1 MHEQD
6 INGGIKMAVSGNQ
19 KLKILYLM
27 KMFTEQ
33 TDEDHSIRISDM
45 ISELEK
51 YGISAERKSI
61 YADIETL
68 KIFGM
73 DISMRKSKNT
83 EYYLASREFELAELK
98 LLVDAIQCSKFVTHK
113 KSFELIKKIEQLTSK
128 KQALTL
134 QRQVYVANRAKSVNE
149 NIYYNVDK
157 LHQAIAENRK
167 VSFRYFD
174 YSLSKEKIYRK
185 NGERYYISPYSLSWD
200 DENYYVIAYY
210 EKHDNFVHYRVDR
223 MSDIEVQEETRN
235 PLKEDTKFNIAEY
248 AKQTFNM
255 FNGVD
260 EVVRLEFDNELV
272 NQVLDRFGSD
282 IHIEK
287 MSEETFSIRTTVKVS
302 STFYSWV
309 AQYGKK
315 VRIIYPEKVKEDF
328 LEFLNGILLQYT

>member
-1 MHEQD
+1 
-6 INGGIKMAVSGNQ
+6 
-19 KLKILYLM
+19 
-27 KMFTEQ
+27 
-33 TDEDHSIRISDM
+33 
-45 ISELEK
+45 
-51 YGISAERKSI
+51 
-61 YADIETL
+61 
-68 KIFGM
+68 
-73 DISMRKSKNT
+73 
-83 EYYLASREFELAELK
+83 
-98 LLVDAIQCSKFVTHK
+98 
-113 KSFELIKKIEQLTSK
+113 
-128 KQALTL
+128 
-134 QRQVYVANRAKSVNE
+134 
-149 NIYYNVDK
+149 
-157 LHQAIAENRK
+157 
-167 VSFRYFD
+167 
-174 YSLSKEKIYRK
+174 
-185 NGERYYISPYSLSWD
+185 
-200 DENYYVIAYY
+200 
-210 EKHDNFVHYRVDR
+210 

>member
-1 MHEQD
+1 MQD
-6 INGGIKMAVSGNQ
+6 INRGIKMAVSGNQ

>member
-1 MHEQD
+1 MQD

-134 QRQVYVANRAKSVNE
+134 QRQVYVANRAKSVNK

>member
-1 MHEQD
+1 
-6 INGGIKMAVSGNQ
+6 MAATGNQ

-27 KMFTEQ
+27 RMFTEQ

-45 ISELEK
+45 ICELDK
-51 YGISAERKSI
+51 YGIPAERKSI

-68 KIFGM
+68 KTFGM
-73 DISMRKSKNT
+73 DISMRKSKKT

-128 KQALTL
+128 KQAQTL
-134 QRQVYVANRAKSVNE
+134 QRQVYVANRAKSINE

-174 YSLSKEKIYRK
+174 YSIKKEKVYRK
-185 NGERYYISPYSLSWD
+185 GGERYFISPYSLSWD

-223 MSDIEVQEETRN
+223 MGDIEVLDEIRN
-235 PLKEDTKFNIAEY
+235 PLKEETKFNIAEY
-248 AKQTFNM
+248 TKQTFNM
-255 FNGVD
+255 FNGTD
-260 EVVRLEFDNELV
+260 EIVRLEFDNDLV
-272 NQVLDRFGSD
+272 NQVLDRFGAE
-282 IHIEK
+282 IHIER
-287 MSEETFSIRTTVKVS
+287 MSEDTFSIRTTVKVS

-315 VRIIYPEKVKEDF
+315 VKILYPIHVKDSF
-328 LEFLNGILLQYT
+328 VEFLKEIVLQYG

>member
-1 MHEQD
+1 MQVQD

-113 KSFELIKKIEQLTSK
+113 KSFEEQLTSK

-134 QRQVYVANRAKSVNE
+134 QRQVYVANRAKSVNK

>member
-1 MHEQD
+1 MQVQD
-6 INGGIKMAVSGNQ
+6 INRGIKMAVSGNQ